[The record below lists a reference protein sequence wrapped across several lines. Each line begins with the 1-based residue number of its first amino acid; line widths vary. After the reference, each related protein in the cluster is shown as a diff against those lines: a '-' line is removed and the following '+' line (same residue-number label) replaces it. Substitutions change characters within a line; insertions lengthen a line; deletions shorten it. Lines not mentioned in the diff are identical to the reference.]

1 MRQGWNLWGGGG
13 INGVG
18 VESMG
23 QGWNLCGGDEIYG
36 VGVGSMGWGWNL
48 WGRGGI
54 YGVGVESMG
63 QINGVGMESMGGI
76 NGVGV
81 ESGSGVK
88 SMGWGWNL
96 WGRGGLWGSPTA
108 LCPPPSPHQFH
119 YDHNRA
125 QFYVEDASTASAL
138 KQVSRKI
145 TDRDNYK
152 VGGEGPGRSQGCGVG
167 GWGGWGGS
175 WKVKE
180 GVEWGWKGP

>member
-1 MRQGWNLWGGGG
+1 MGWGWNLWGGGG
-13 INGVG
+13 IYGSNQWGG
-18 VESMG
+18 DG
-23 QGWNLCGGDEIYG
+23 IYGWNQWGGGGI
-36 VGVGSMGWGWNL
+36 WG
-48 WGRGGI
+48 GGEI

-63 QINGVGMESMGGI
+63 Q
-76 NGVGV
+76 
-81 ESGSGVK
+81 
-88 SMGWGWNL
+88 
-96 WGRGGLWGSPTA
+96 GGLWGSPTA

>member
-1 MRQGWNLWGGGG
+1 
-13 INGVG
+13 
-18 VESMG
+18 
-23 QGWNLCGGDEIYG
+23 
-36 VGVGSMGWGWNL
+36 
-48 WGRGGI
+48 
-54 YGVGVESMG
+54 MG

-76 NGVGV
+76 NGAGV
-81 ESGSGVK
+81 ESGAGVK

-167 GWGGWGGS
+167 GWGGPGRSKRELSGVGRVLNGRTVSLVGFDWVGKVLEGYRMGWMEWERS
-175 WKVKE
+175 WKVTGVGGGGVGGLGGVLE
-180 GVEWGWKGP
+180 GQKVG